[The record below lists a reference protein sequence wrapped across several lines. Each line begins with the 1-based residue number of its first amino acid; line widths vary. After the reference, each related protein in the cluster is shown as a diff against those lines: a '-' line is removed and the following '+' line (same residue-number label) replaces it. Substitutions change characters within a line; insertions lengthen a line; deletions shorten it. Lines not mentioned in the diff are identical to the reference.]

1 MKETPIIFSTDMVK
15 AILDGRATM
24 TRRPLS
30 PLVKLWRG
38 QQPLEIMPTQA
49 PNEWIALMR
58 RDPNK
63 GVMLKCRYGQVGDR
77 LWVRETFRPAWAVVP
92 GVLSGSG
99 IQYKADGV
107 THGRVEA
114 LREYPECQFGEC
126 KWRSSRFI
134 FRWASRIL
142 LEITELRVER
152 LQEITQED
160 AKAEGVK
167 PCGWLGNARLDDYK
181 LGFRNLWN
189 SINAKRGYGWE
200 VNPWVW
206 VIGFKKVVND
216 NL

>member
-1 MKETPIIFSTDMVK
+1 
-15 AILDGRATM
+15 
-24 TRRPLS
+24 
-30 PLVKLWRG
+30 
-38 QQPLEIMPTQA
+38 
-49 PNEWIALMR
+49 MR

-152 LQEITQED
+152 LGDIEAISAWDCMQE
-160 AKAEGVK
+160 GLK
-167 PCGWLGNARLDDYK
+167 PGIDIKQRFVA
-181 LGFRNLWN
+181 LWD
-189 SINAKRGYGWE
+189 SLNAKRGYSWE
-200 VNPWVW
+200 TNPWFGGDCGAW
-206 VIGFKKVVND
+206 
-216 NL
+216 LR